1 MILTYIL
8 LIIFWVLCSYSS
20 IKLYLWQFKDISIG
34 MVILLIVTPPFGLI
48 AGIINY
54 LIEKNNNLLK

>member
-8 LIIFWVLCSYSS
+8 LIIFWALCSYVS
-20 IKLYLWQFKDISIG
+20 IKLYLWQFKDITKG
-34 MVILLIVTPPFGLI
+34 MVTLHILTSPIGLI